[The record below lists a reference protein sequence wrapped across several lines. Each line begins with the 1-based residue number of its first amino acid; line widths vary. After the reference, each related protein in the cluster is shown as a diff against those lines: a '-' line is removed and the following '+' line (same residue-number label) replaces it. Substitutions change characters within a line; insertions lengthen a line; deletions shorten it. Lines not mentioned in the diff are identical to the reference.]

1 MFQLSAMYTQWNCL
15 YKLLA
20 CMIWLLSTFRTV
32 ELFKSPGFLHVMTVQ
47 VHHKLINSIQWHPY
61 VTMETP
67 GGSPYKYWLAT
78 GSTEQMVS
86 VVDVS
91 KIFGKT
97 KEMKIKKK
105 N

>member
-1 MFQLSAMYTQWNCL
+1 MLRFLSN
-15 YKLLA
+15 
-20 CMIWLLSTFRTV
+20 FRTV
-32 ELFKSPGFLHVMTVQ
+32 ELFKSPGFLHVMTIQ

-86 VVDVS
+86 VVDVA
-91 KIFGKT
+91 KVFGKT
-97 KEMKIKKK
+97 KEMKIKRKF
-105 N
+105 